1 MNNLIKNKQNF
12 ALFFLLLV
20 FCYSIT
26 GISGRPKISG
36 KGPEGRHRNYDSLNA
51 LNKVNDTSKIAPVKN
66 ETSKTENLKQQVSFV
81 LDDPQNLDA
90 ETLDGQIEDYLR
102 DIYPI
107 ISDEAISDIQAS
119 KSVDK
124 KLLNDTLG
132 IVEFHLNFSV
142 PKYYLDENPKIL
154 WELNIPEFKS
164 RIYQIYNND
173 TVLID
178 IWPNVLGKPS
188 TKTYTGHYEA
198 FRIRNWPSWKD
209 PESGDSVRPTPPGPN
224 NPLGLFVVHY
234 DENSLRYFHGT
245 NKNYLLK
252 SEYRALSHGCVRNDN
267 ANIEKMKQFILKKV
281 IKSRDLTGW
290 LGSKKSMTFE
300 FADEDK
306 FPVRIKYRTFDVNK
320 DSYGDYVIFFKDV
333 YSYATGARWSKFD
346 DPDLMTFSSP
356 ENILAYYKF
365 RNSTKKIPDEKLIP
379 ILENLVANHTDYQK
393 YYLDDLL
400 AGSN

>member
-1 MNNLIKNKQNF
+1 LIKNKQNF
-12 ALFFLLLV
+12 AVVLLLLA
-20 FCYSIT
+20 FCYYLT
-26 GISGRPKISG
+26 LSGCGTRTFG
-36 KGPEGRHRNYDSLNA
+36 KGPDEKKKLNDSLTA
-51 LNKVNDTSKIAPVKN
+51 VTKGADSTKTEPVKN
-66 ETSKTENLKQQVSFV
+66 ETSKTDNLYQKVSIP

-107 ISDEAISDIQAS
+107 ISDDAIADIQS
-119 KSVDK
+119 SRSVDK
-124 KLLNDTLG
+124 KLVNDTLG
-132 IVEFHLNFSV
+132 VVEFTLNFSV

-252 SEYRALSHGCVRNDN
+252 NEYRALSHGCVRNDN

-306 FPVRIKYRTFDVNK
+306 FPVRIKYRTFDVNN
-320 DSYGDYVIFFKDV
+320 DSNGDYVIFFKDV
-333 YSYATGARWSKFD
+333 YSYASGAKWSKFD
-346 DPDLMTFSSP
+346 DPDLMTFTNL
-356 ENILAYYKF
+356 ENILAYYKLK
-365 RNSTKKIPDEKLIP
+365 NPTKKIPDEKLIP

-393 YYLDDLL
+393 YYLNDLL
-400 AGSN
+400 SGSN